1 MKGMKRVAVACLC
14 AVTVFGFA
22 GCREKEIVSAYDI
35 AVKNGFAG
43 TEKEWLLSLKGA
55 DGKDAEDLNASD
67 FYLLAKENGYEG
79 SWQDFIRDYI
89 DADVQENNDTRTI
102 AENMSSVVSI
112 YSAFSKTKRNWA
124 GEETTEYYGSAG
136 SGVIMD
142 ISKDNGSALILTNY
156 HVVYDSESDS
166 GISECIYLYGYGGL
180 CQFKTNGLKGDVG
193 GDGMKASYVGGA
205 MDYDIAILKIEGNE
219 VLKNSMLTAAKM
231 GDSEEVVVGEKVF
244 AIGNPDADGI
254 SVTGGLVSVCSEY
267 ITLAATDGTNR
278 SVSYRVMRTD
288 AAINGGNSGG
298 GLFNAQGELIGIVN
312 AKTVDEDIDNM
323 GYALPITQVLALCDN
338 ITDNGG
344 VLKRAILGTLV
355 VKNKS
360 YAVFNENGT
369 LDRKEEFFVSKKAEE
384 GSAAYGKLEYGD
396 IFKSIKVVPNGE
408 DAENCQEILLDKQYL
423 LHDVLMRVRFGD
435 KVILK
440 IKRGAEE
447 LTVEIVYDDTKYFKK
462 YA

>member
-1 MKGMKRVAVACLC
+1 
-14 AVTVFGFA
+14 
-22 GCREKEIVSAYDI
+22 
-35 AVKNGFAG
+35 
-43 TEKEWLLSLKGA
+43 
-55 DGKDAEDLNASD
+55 
-67 FYLLAKENGYEG
+67 
-79 SWQDFIRDYI
+79 
-89 DADVQENNDTRTI
+89 
-102 AENMSSVVSI
+102 
-112 YSAFSKTKRNWA
+112 
-124 GEETTEYYGSAG
+124 
-136 SGVIMD
+136 
-142 ISKDNGSALILTNY
+142 
-156 HVVYDSESDS
+156 
-166 GISECIYLYGYGGL
+166 
-180 CQFKTNGLKGDVG
+180 
-193 GDGMKASYVGGA
+193 MKASYVGGA
-205 MDYDIAILKIEGNE
+205 MDYDIAILKIEGSE

-447 LTVEIVYDDTKYFKK
+447 LTVEIVYDNTEYFKN